1 MGGSR
6 IGTADP
12 GLVSPAPTIPYV
24 LPPTVLLL
32 VAVHDEH
39 IELLS
44 ELALCRYPRRRV
56 PESHLALLG
65 RRGNGSE
72 VILSSARVDLCLYYR
87 DLNVYVY
94 TCYMRHFDHASITII
109 ALFPASR

>member
-24 LPPTVLLL
+24 LPPVVLLL

-39 IELLS
+39 TELLS
-44 ELALCRYPRRRV
+44 GPALYRYSRRRM
-56 PESHLALLG
+56 PESHLALFG
-65 RRGNGSE
+65 KRGNGSE
-72 VILSSARVDLCLYYR
+72 VILSAARVAICLCYR
-87 DLNVYVY
+87 DSEVYIY
-94 TCYMRHFDHASITII
+94 A
-109 ALFPASR
+109 